1 MKVRLATGRW
11 NYFDFNAATI
21 QLHHTKTFPVNLFC
35 NVLRNEKVANI
46 F

>member
-1 MKVRLATGRW
+1 MRPVTGRW

-21 QLHHTKTFPVNLFC
+21 ELHHAKIFSVNLFC
-35 NVLRNEKVANI
+35 NVLGNEKVANI